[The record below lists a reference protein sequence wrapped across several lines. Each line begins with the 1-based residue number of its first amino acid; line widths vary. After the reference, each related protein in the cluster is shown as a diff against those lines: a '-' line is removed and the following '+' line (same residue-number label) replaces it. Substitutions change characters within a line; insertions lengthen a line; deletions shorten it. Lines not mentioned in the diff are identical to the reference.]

1 MLNKSNR
8 FGRNPVVLLGLITHY
23 VAFYLVFLNIAS
35 DAPMAPESG
44 TDLEAFITPKYG
56 SPASCSPSHLL

>member
-1 MLNKSNR
+1 MLNKNNR

-44 TDLEAFITPKYG
+44 TDLEAFITPK
-56 SPASCSPSHLL
+56 